1 MNSGKG
7 NTNFKVSTIDDAVEG
22 EQEVQSQKVTIT
34 DHGDNFSGDKVELT
48 IHQGEGEVGGQPVF
62 LQVNGAN
69 VLIPRGLKV
78 EIADEL
84 KHALDNAVYTVY
96 ECAKDGSTK
105 AREVKRFN
113 YTVHKFIP
121 AAVVSAD
128 APAAPAAR
136 AKK

>member
-1 MNSGKG
+1 MQNGKG
-7 NTNFKVSTIDDAVEG
+7 NTNSKVSTIDDVVEG
-22 EQEVQSQKVTIT
+22 EHEVESQKVTMT
-34 DHGDNFSGDKVELT
+34 DHGDNFSGDKVEIT

-84 KHALDNAVYTVY
+84 KHALDNAVYTIY
-96 ECAKDGSTK
+96 ESAKDGSTK

-121 AAVVSAD
+121 AAEVTQASAG
-128 APAAPAAR
+128 R